1 MSKENINFNR
11 GMSCLFMLFSAVPIL
26 ATKEILQNRI
36 FLYYL
41 VIMWFSLFSHLQE
54 AASVVSTVSIV
65 RTDETDSRR
74 VVTGQREVSIEI

>member
-1 MSKENINFNR
+1 
-11 GMSCLFMLFSAVPIL
+11 MLFSAVPIL

-41 VIMWFSLFSHLQE
+41 VIMWFSLFSLLQE
-54 AASVVSTVSIV
+54 AASVVSTMSIV